1 MGLVYEEVGVR
12 APRVGDVMST
22 RVVAVTPGTPFR
34 DVVELMLRHE
44 ISTVPLVDDV
54 YGLVDLISEADL
66 ISEQAYGGRRQPVL
80 DGFSGLVRQE
90 ARELTRSRG
99 RTAREIMSA
108 PVETALVDDPLR
120 AIARRMVENRLK
132 HLVVVDGSRR
142 LVGLVSR
149 RDLLRAFDRSDTE
162 IATEVAAALATSEF
176 RQGDDAVSGTVE
188 GGIVTLEGRVRRRDD
203 IAAVC
208 RLARRVPG
216 VIDVAN
222 HLVLGT
228 PPPPGVPDVAAE
240 ASTVSPGP
248 DTAR

>member
-12 APRVGDVMST
+12 ALRVGDVMST
-22 RVVAVTPGTPFR
+22 GVVAVTPGTPFR

-44 ISTVPLVDDV
+44 ISAVPVVDDV
-54 YGLVDLISEADL
+54 YGLVGLISEADL
-66 ISEQAYGGRRQPVL
+66 ISKQAYGGRRQPVL
-80 DGFSGLVRQE
+80 DGFSGLARQE
-90 ARELTRSRG
+90 ARELTRSRR

-108 PVETALVDDPLR
+108 PVETAHVDDPLR
-120 AIARRMVENRLK
+120 AIARRMGENRLK

-176 RQGDDAVSGTVE
+176 GQGDDAVSGTVE
-188 GGIVTLEGRVRRRDD
+188 GGIVTLEGRVRRRGDK
-203 IAAVC
+203 AAVC
-208 RLARRVPG
+208 RLARLVPG
-216 VIDVAN
+216 VVDVAN

-248 DTAR
+248 DTGR

>member
-12 APRVGDVMST
+12 ALRVGDVMST

-44 ISTVPLVDDV
+44 ISAVPVVDDV
-54 YGLVDLISEADL
+54 YGLVGLISEADL
-66 ISEQAYGGRRQPVL
+66 ISKQAYGGRRQPVL
-80 DGFSGLVRQE
+80 DGFSGLARQE
-90 ARELTRSRG
+90 RRELTRSRG
-99 RTAREIMSA
+99 RTARELMTA
-108 PVETALVDDPLR
+108 PVETAVVDDPLR

-162 IATEVAAALATSEF
+162 IATDVAAALTASELDE
-176 RQGDDAVSGTVE
+176 GDDAVSGTVE
-188 GGIVTLEGRVRRRDD
+188 GGIVTLEGRVRRSDH

-208 RLARRVPG
+208 RLAWLVPG
-216 VIDVAN
+216 VVDVVY
-222 HLVLGT
+222 HLTVGT
-228 PPPPGVPDVAAE
+228 PPPRGALDAADE
-240 ASTVSPGP
+240 ASIVTPGP
-248 DTAR
+248 DTGR